1 MKKAGNVPINWTD
14 FPRRAIHLD
23 FHTMPGIYDVG
34 RDFDADEFAETLA
47 RAEVD
52 YITVFARCNLG
63 FAYYP
68 TKIGTI
74 HPGLKQKDLLGPMV
88 SACHKRGISVAA
100 YFNAGLDHEH
110 ALRHRE
116 WVKVTKE
123 GKVYDYQQMGHW
135 FRNMCLNTGYRD
147 HLKTMIREILG
158 KYPVDGLFLD
168 CFSLTPCYGTECLE
182 GMQKRGM
189 NVMEDGAVTEF
200 CRIITIEFMDEVKA
214 LCKQMRK
221 NIYICFNGM
230 PYSLQPKHIEL
241 EILPTGGWGYDYLP
255 FCIRY
260 ARTLGKPFF
269 TMTGRFFK
277 SWGDF
282 GGLRSKHSLLF
293 DCYNSL
299 ANGGT
304 CSIGDHMH
312 PRGRL
317 EQTVYATVG
326 ETYREVKQFDQ
337 WTEGVETL
345 ADMAVVYPPIRDFPQ
360 PHPLSGYVGST
371 IQGAARMLM
380 ELKYQFDII
389 DKITDSN
396 LSRYRVL
403 ILPDN
408 VAVDSGLAVSLR
420 KFLANNG
427 IIISSASSG
436 LNPEKTRFALPE
448 YGLDY
453 AGPSPNNIEFFRAGK
468 EVAADLPDM
477 PISVYSPGIVMHA
490 GKRSKVLARV
500 IQPYF
505 NLRSWDRFHENLY
518 VPPEKDAGRPA
529 LTQCGRVLH
538 FSFPIFSG
546 YFEHAVT
553 AYKNLLRNSLARVFS
568 DPMVKVEGL
577 PSFGQVTVTAQGQR
591 RMVHLLTYLPELRG
605 RTMQVIEEPISVRN
619 VSLALRTD
627 GRRIRTV
634 YLAPSRANLDFIE
647 KDGYIKVTVPE
658 VKGYQLVVF
667 EYDERGNQ
675 KGKKKNRPAW

>member
-1 MKKAGNVPINWTD
+1 MPEIGRKCMVSTA
-14 FPRRAIHLD
+14 FPKRAIHLD

-34 RDFDADEFAETLA
+34 RDFDADEFASTLA
-47 RAEVD
+47 GAEVD

-88 SACHKRGISVAA
+88 SACHKRGIRVAA

-110 ALRHRE
+110 ALRQRD

-182 GMQKRGM
+182 GMIKRGM
-189 NVMEDGAVTEF
+189 NVMDDGAVTEF
-200 CRIITIEFMDEVKA
+200 CRIITVEFVDEVKA
-214 LCKQMRK
+214 ICRQMHK
-221 NIYICFNGM
+221 NIYIVFNGM
-230 PYSLQPKHIEL
+230 PYHLQPKHIEL

-269 TMTGRFFK
+269 TMTGRFHK

-317 EQTVYATVG
+317 EKAVYDTAG
-326 ETYREVKQFDQ
+326 ETYRAVKQLDP
-337 WTEGVETL
+337 WTDGAKVL

-360 PHPLSGYVGST
+360 PHPMAGYNGAS

-380 ELKYQFDII
+380 ELKHQFDV
-389 DKITDSN
+389 TDGLAD
-396 LSRYRVL
+396 LSKYRAL

-408 VAVDSGLAVSLR
+408 VAVDSKLAAALR
-420 KFLANNG
+420 KFLKNNG
-427 IIISSASSG
+427 ILVSSACSG

-453 AGPSPNNIEFFRAGK
+453 MGTSPNNIEFFRAEK
-468 EVAADLPDM
+468 EIAADLPDM
-477 PISVYSPGIVMHA
+477 PISVYSPGIVMRA
-490 GKRSKVLARV
+490 KKGCKTLAKI

-505 NLRSWDRFHENLY
+505 NLQSWDRFHENLY
-518 VPPEKDAGRPA
+518 VPPGKDAGRPA
-529 LTQCGRVLH
+529 LTQRGRVLH
-538 FSFPIFSG
+538 FSFPVFSG
-546 YFEHAVT
+546 YFEHAVV
-553 AYKNLLRNSLARVFS
+553 AHKILLRNCLARMFLN
-568 DPMVKVEGL
+568 PLVKVEGL
-577 PSFGQVTVTAQGQR
+577 PSFGQVTVTAQGQKR
-591 RMVHLLTYLPELRG
+591 RMVHLLAYLPELRG
-605 RTMQVIEEPISVRN
+605 RAMQIIEEPIEVGN
-619 VSLALRTD
+619 VIVALRSD
-627 GRRIRTV
+627 GLIFKRA
-634 YLAPSRANLDFIE
+634 YLAPSGERLVFRM
-647 KDGYIKVTVPE
+647 KDGYAHILVPKVL
-658 VKGYQLVVF
+658 GYQMVVF
-667 EYDERGNQ
+667 E
-675 KGKKKNRPAW
+675 